1 METFAGM
8 ASAYLGV
15 ALAVAA
21 VCAAAAAGWGVYSA
35 VRGRREMRMWEQR
48 FRALDEQRRRGG
60 WGRR

>member
-21 VCAAAAAGWGVYSA
+21 VCAAAAVGWGVYSA